1 MSWVQGELTVGQA
14 SSLWTFGRA
23 TPMDGDRLAVDR
35 YYDRLT
41 RKYFEAQLAWISK
54 VSNNQLM
61 DNNDTFENLLAR
73 MAELAWIPLDAREK
87 FEHMLQQNFTGS
99 INDDIIAEGDIIDE

>member
-23 TPMDGDRLAVDR
+23 TPMDGDRLAMDIQV
-35 YYDRLT
+35 
-41 RKYFEAQLAWISK
+41 RKWFAKFEH